1 MITPAMSLHGGPG
14 RAGGGEELGGTR
26 ALNFYHR
33 RTAVQG
39 SSLALDALA
48 AQGVAL
54 PL

>member
-1 MITPAMSLHGGPG
+1 
-14 RAGGGEELGGTR
+14 LGGLR

-39 SSLALDALA
+39 SALALDALA
-48 AQGVAL
+48 AQGAAL